1 MNSTA
6 AISTLVILV
15 VIGSLK
21 CNANKTELIVAV
33 LQNREG
39 DQATSIGINLAIEAA
54 KNSSDLKA
62 FLDHYEIVVD
72 DSFYTKVSFMDE
84 NVIYIYMGYLILTK
98 PEVNMAQ
105 LDIDGVLFLRVYGT
119 RRSQG
124 S

>member
-33 LQNREG
+33 LETRTA
-39 DQATSIGINLAIEAA
+39 DKATSIGINLAIEAA
-54 KNSSDLKA
+54 KNSSDLRA

-72 DSFYTKVSFMDE
+72 GPYYTRVRFVDE
-84 NVIYIYMGYLILTK
+84 NV
-98 PEVNMAQ
+98 
-105 LDIDGVLFLRVYGT
+105 
-119 RRSQG
+119 
-124 S
+124 